1 MFRFN
6 IWFAYC
12 LLAGFV
18 LAAAQEKTQEQVQY
32 LPEQLSLTKLVV
44 GAELVPQENVPIELE
59 LVPSDI
65 PENICAAQYR
75 CYRRVY
81 LKVDLSVAGNDNRLL
96 SNGDLF
102 QSDLSYRIATYSADE
117 FEQHVLPISGD
128 FGISVSGTSSDHNTR
143 SVIRHDLTQ
152 YIGNTC
158 EGDEFELGK
167 IIVKINDLVS
177 SVAPPH
183 WTHDSIRLEV
193 SLIIDY
199 SMHPFPLST
208 TAQLYHFNTTNGGII
223 PNVIRP
229 TQANQMLFAWNYENC
244 TPHMPLHQLQILRLY
259 NTKDEY
265 REDPEYCQ
273 ATVDWNKAQNVYLYS
288 TSPDQALS
296 TKLTLTE
303 GTGWYVWRVRPI
315 GNLYEGGMA
324 NDSNYGVWSV
334 AAEQDDALNNGP
346 GGLAIGSQSGITSG
360 SSGTA
365 LSLYKA
371 SFFYEQF
378 DADKNW
384 RHDRVFVED
393 RQGGNGIAE
402 SITYATTAL

>member
-1 MFRFN
+1 MSN
-6 IWFAYC
+6 LKLSIC
-12 LLAGFV
+12 VICILLSLYDAS
-18 LAAAQEKTQEQVQY
+18 AQQKQGESAQY
-32 LPEQLSLTKLVV
+32 LPPQEATTSAVWVGDEIIPESSLVV
-44 GAELVPQENVPIELE
+44 LPA
-59 LVPSDI
+59 DI
-65 PENICAAQYR
+65 PADICDDQYR
-75 CYRRVY
+75 CLRRIYVKVELSTGGATGRV
-81 LKVDLSVAGNDNRLL
+81 LKKADD
-96 SNGDLF
+96 
-102 QSDLSYRIATYSADE
+102 YSADLNYSIRTYSSATFVKYSIPVTGE
-117 FEQHVLPISGD
+117 YELSVE
-128 FGISVSGTSSDHNTR
+128 SVSGQSKSR
-143 SVIRHDLTQ
+143 ASIVHDITA
-152 YIGNTC
+152 IAGNTC
-158 EGDEFELGK
+158 SIDDLFDLFK
-167 IIVKINDLVS
+167 VSLYASTLTFSTATPQWVK
-177 SVAPPH
+177 
-183 WTHDSIRLEV
+183 DSLRLEI

-223 PNVIRP
+223 PNVVRP
-229 TQANQMLFAWNYENC
+229 TQANQMLFAWSYANC

-273 ATVDWNKAQNVYLYS
+273 ANVDWNKAQNVYLYS

-334 AAEQDDALNNGP
+334 AAEQDDAFNNGP
-346 GGLAIGSQSGITSG
+346 GGLAIGSQTGITSG

-378 DADKNW
+378 
-384 RHDRVFVED
+384 
-393 RQGGNGIAE
+393 
-402 SITYATTAL
+402 